1 MEIAWQALVFKEKDF
16 MALIDNFIASKYPNA
31 GNFSFSATGGN
42 NQIQYPKANST
53 AFKAKLEEDGRE
65 ILAHLSGKMRL
76 HFIRVLVGDRVEIEI
91 LPGDTR
97 GRIVK

>member
-1 MEIAWQALVFKEKDF
+1 MIDIKKSTFIGVIIEAL
-16 MALIDNFIASKYPNA
+16 PN
-31 GNFSFSATGGN
+31 
-42 NQIQYPKANST
+42 T

-97 GRIVK
+97 GRIVKRL